1 VLRHLSPKLGPSPMI
16 EVPISRPIPAD
27 LRASFLEAVEGLLPD
42 WRGAPPEP
50 EVTWDRKPYPI
61 SAICN
66 FVNNPN
72 FVPEQMPPVLLVLI
86 CDLTD
91 ATLPPLADHTYQ
103 GGARYVAE
111 IIERRRRQFRSR
123 RGGPLL

>member
-1 VLRHLSPKLGPSPMI
+1 VLI
-16 EVPISRPIPAD
+16 
-27 LRASFLEAVEGLLPD
+27 
-42 WRGAPPEP
+42 
-50 EVTWDRKPYPI
+50 
-61 SAICN
+61 
-66 FVNNPN
+66 
-72 FVPEQMPPVLLVLI
+72 VLI